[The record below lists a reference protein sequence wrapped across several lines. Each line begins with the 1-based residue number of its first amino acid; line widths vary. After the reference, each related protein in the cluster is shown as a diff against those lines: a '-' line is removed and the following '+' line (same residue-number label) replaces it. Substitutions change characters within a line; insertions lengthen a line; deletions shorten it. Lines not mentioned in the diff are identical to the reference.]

1 MAVMEITNDPAPGVA
16 LLIVQVAS
24 FFCGVAKITEVAET
38 VEFVTVII
46 EAPAAKFTVPIGLFM
61 V

>member
-24 FFCGVAKITEVAET
+24 FFCGVAKIIEVAET
-38 VEFVTVII
+38 VELPLMRKIV
-46 EAPAAKFTVPIGLFM
+46 ERGHAA
-61 V
+61 